1 MTVVKALGR
10 PVYIID
16 WDVSVGRERFAFY
29 RQLAKLKK
37 ELGLQGSMSSISVL
51 ITSDADLAGR
61 VFEIAQQ
68 YTKRVHMYKGRQ
80 VR

>member
-1 MTVVKALGR
+1 MTE

-16 WDVSVGRERFAFY
+16 WDVSVGRDRFVFY

-37 ELGLQGSMSSISVL
+37 ELGIQGSMSSMSVL
-51 ITSDADLAGR
+51 ITPDEGLAER
-61 VFEIAQQ
+61 VFEIAKQ
-68 YTKRVHMYKGRQ
+68 YAKRVHMYKGRQ

>member
-1 MTVVKALGR
+1 MNE

-16 WDVSVGRERFAFY
+16 WDVVSVGPERFAFY

-37 ELGLQGSMSSISVL
+37 ELGLQGTMSSMSVM
-51 ITSDADLAGR
+51 ITSDEGLAER
-61 VFEIAQQ
+61 VFQIAKQ
-68 YTKRVHMYKGRQ
+68 YAKTVHLYKGRQ

>member
-1 MTVVKALGR
+1 M
-10 PVYIID
+10 YIID
-16 WDVSVGRERFAFY
+16 WDVSVTPGRFAFY

-37 ELGLQGSMSSISVL
+37 ELGIQGSMSSMSVL
-51 ITSDADLAGR
+51 ITSDANLADR

-68 YTKRVHMYKGRQ
+68 YATRVHMYKGRQ